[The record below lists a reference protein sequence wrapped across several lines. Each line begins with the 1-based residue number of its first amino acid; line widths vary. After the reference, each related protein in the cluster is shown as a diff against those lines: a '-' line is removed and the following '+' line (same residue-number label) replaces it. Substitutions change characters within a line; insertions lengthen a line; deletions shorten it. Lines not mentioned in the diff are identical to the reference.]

1 MKSEYIYTQS
11 ELSTPEQIGFG
22 FGTAVAFS
30 DKSPD
35 KESSNEDSV
44 ALFELDNN
52 TAVFL
57 VADGLGSLPNADT
70 ASKLAIKTIQQSLK
84 QVSDSDSIRE
94 AILDGLEKA
103 NQQIQEKI
111 PGSATT
117 LVAIEY
123 HKQTIRPYHVGD
135 SMILLTG
142 QRGKIK
148 LQSVPHSPVGY
159 AIEAGMLDEDEAI
172 HHEERH
178 IVSNVVG
185 SSDMRIEIGAA
196 LKLAQHDTLI
206 ISSDGLF
213 DNLYVDEIVELV
225 RKGKLKHAGE
235 QLVQQA
241 KKRMQS
247 PQKDMPSHADDL
259 SFILFRLKQE

>member
-1 MKSEYIYTQS
+1 VKNEYIYTQT
-11 ELSTPEQIGFG
+11 ELANPERISLG

-35 KESSNEDSV
+35 KDSANEDSA

-57 VADGLGSLPNADT
+57 VADGLGSLPNADA
-70 ASKLAIKTIQQSLK
+70 ASKLAIKAIQHSLA
-84 QVSDSDSIRE
+84 QVSDTDSMRE
-94 AILDGLEKA
+94 AILDGIEKA
-103 NQQIQEKI
+103 NQQIQSKT

-117 LVAIEY
+117 LVVIEY
-123 HKQTIRPYHVGD
+123 HKQVIRPYHVGD
-135 SMILLTG
+135 SMILVTG

-159 AIEAGMLDEDEAI
+159 AVEAGMLDENEAV

-185 SSDMRIEIGAA
+185 SADMRIEVGAA
-196 LKLAQHDTLI
+196 IKLSPMDTLVI
-206 ISSDGLF
+206 ASDGLF
-213 DNLYVDEIVELV
+213 DNLYVDEIVQLV
-225 RKGKLKHAGE
+225 RKGNLENAAE
-235 QLVQQA
+235 QLARQA
-241 KKRMQS
+241 QERMLAQH
-247 PQKDMPSHADDL
+247 KNMPSHADDL
-259 SFILFRLKQE
+259 SFILFRPKK

>member
-1 MKSEYIYTQS
+1 MKSEHIYTQA
-11 ELSTPEQIGFG
+11 ELSSPDRIDFK
-22 FGTAVAFS
+22 FGTAVTFS

-35 KESSNEDSV
+35 KASANEDSV
-44 ALFELDNN
+44 ALFELDDN

-70 ASKLAIKTIQQSLK
+70 ASKLAIKAIQHSIKNISDNNSLR
-84 QVSDSDSIRE
+84 D

-103 NQQIQEKI
+103 NQQIQNKT

-123 HKQTIRPYHVGD
+123 HNHTIRPYHVGD
-135 SMILLTG
+135 SMILVTG

-148 LQSVPHSPVGY
+148 FQSVPHSPVGY
-159 AIEAGMLDEDEAI
+159 AVESGMLDENEAV

-185 SSDMRIEIGAA
+185 STDMRIEIGATF
-196 LKLAQHDTLI
+196 KLSPYDTLVI
-206 ISSDGLF
+206 LSDGLF

-225 RKGKLKHAGE
+225 RKGNLENAGK

-241 KKRMQS
+241 QQRMQES
-247 PQKDMPSHADDL
+247 QKDMPSHADDL
-259 SFILFRLKQE
+259 SFILFRPKQ

>member
-1 MKSEYIYTQS
+1 MKSEHIYTQS
-11 ELSTPEQIGFG
+11 ELSSPERIDLS

-35 KESSNEDSV
+35 KESANEDSA
-44 ALFELDNN
+44 ALFKLDNN

-57 VADGLGSLPNADT
+57 VADGLGSLPNADA
-70 ASKLAIKTIQQSLK
+70 ASKLAIKAIQHSIE
-84 QVSDSDSIRE
+84 QVSDNNSLRE
-94 AILDGLEKA
+94 AILDGFEKA
-103 NQQIQEKI
+103 NQLIQSKT

-135 SMILLTG
+135 SMILVTG
-142 QRGKIK
+142 QRGRIK

-159 AIEAGMLDEDEAI
+159 AVEAGMLDENEAV

-185 SSDMRIEIGAA
+185 SADMRIEIGATI
-196 LKLAQHDTLI
+196 KLSPYDTLV

-225 RKGKLKHAGE
+225 RKGNLENAGK
-235 QLVQQA
+235 QLFRQA
-241 KKRMQS
+241 RKRMLA

-259 SFILFRLKQE
+259 SFILFRPK

>member
-1 MKSEYIYTQS
+1 MKNAYTYTQS
-11 ELSTPEQIGFG
+11 ELKEPEFLNLGFG
-22 FGTAVAFS
+22 SAVIFS

-35 KESSNEDSV
+35 KESANEDSV
-44 ALFELDNN
+44 ALFQLDND

-57 VADGLGSLPNADT
+57 VADGLGSLPNADA
-70 ASKLAIKTIQQSLK
+70 ASKLAIRAIQQSVE
-84 QVSDSDSIRE
+84 QVADTNSLRE
-94 AILDGLEKA
+94 AILDGFEKA
-103 NQQIQEKI
+103 NHQIQTKT

-123 HKQTIRPYHVGD
+123 HNRTIRPYHVGD
-135 SMILLTG
+135 SMILVTG

-159 AIEAGMLDEDEAI
+159 AVESGMLDEDEAV

-185 SSDMRIEIGAA
+185 SADMRIEIGPAIRLAA
-196 LKLAQHDTLI
+196 HDTLI

-213 DNLYVDEIVELV
+213 DNLYVDEIVEV
-225 RKGKLKHAGE
+225 ARKGNIQAAGK
-235 QLVQQA
+235 QLRQQA
-241 KKRMQS
+241 RQRMLS
-247 PQKDMPSHADDL
+247 PQKELPSHADDL
-259 SFILFRLKQE
+259 SFILFRLAR